1 MNAEPEMASLDV
13 SRYGTYKE
21 LLIKTCIVAIVVSL
35 CTIFVV
41 DWIIQSVEDSISR
54 TSDNLVA
61 ALSSQA
67 PTGGRKFWA
76 EIERNI
82 DIAADPRSDLPPE
95 KKQQM
100 LNDVRVIV
108 ARWRPFIDAVS
119 DELQKPPQKAN

>member
-1 MNAEPEMASLDV
+1 MDVAPEIASSNV
-13 SRYGTYKE
+13 SRSGTYKE
-21 LLIKTCIVAIVVSL
+21 LLIKTCIVAIVISL

-41 DWIIQSVEDSISR
+41 DWIIQSIEDSIAR
-54 TSDNLVA
+54 TGDNIVA

-67 PTGGRKFWA
+67 PEGGRKFWA

-108 ARWRPFIDAVS
+108 ARWRPFIDAIS
-119 DELQKPPQKAN
+119 DEMQKPPQKVN